1 MLDSDNVFFLFLP
14 YNQCSK
20 TFLWGSHDT
29 VLQYNVHVRC
39 CIKISLFIHQLQP
52 WQTALDHYSCF
63 TKLHWDIKEEVF
75 SWYNPQPKVLHQT
88 SRRWNVIDHA
98 GSKGMM
104 LHRVQWWCTLHQSI
118 YTYCDLR
125 MSLLKMDDTV
135 MWLSHVT
142 PFSLHLVWNWTPTA
156 RLYIRCIYVCEC
168 YNTATCIIWYI
179 AGASTNMAT
188 VQILLDLQE
197 KETCRFVLDDNAV
210 CCLLFLQSWG
220 GGAP

>member
-1 MLDSDNVFFLFLP
+1 MLDSVNIFGLFFLFLP
-14 YNQCSK
+14 YNQWSK

-104 LHRVQWWCTLHQSI
+104 LHRVQWWGTLHQST

-125 MSLLKMDDTV
+125 MSLLKMMDDTV

-142 PFSLHLVWNWTPTA
+142 PFSGTEHPFLYKSLMHCRIIYKVCMCVYTCVNAKIQLPVWYDT
-156 RLYIRCIYVCEC
+156 
-168 YNTATCIIWYI
+168 
-179 AGASTNMAT
+179 
-188 VQILLDLQE
+188 
-197 KETCRFVLDDNAV
+197 
-210 CCLLFLQSWG
+210 
-220 GGAP
+220 